1 MASQHLGAIKAVAT
15 AVMIF
20 ASAMSPAIYGVLF
33 DAGVT
38 VPAVGRDQHRL
49 RGAGVGERVGC
60 AAARVS
66 DAMRPAPDTYTPPPD
81 DALPVVHLDDH
92 LIVLDKPSGLLSV
105 PGKGEALADCL
116 EARVQARH
124 PASALTVHRLDRDT
138 SGLVVMAMT
147 PQAQRHLG
155 LQFERRK
162 LAKTYIAIVS
172 GVIAQDA
179 GEIDLPLIADWP
191 NRPLQKVCHETGKP
205 ALTRWR
211 VLERTSYNPRTA

>member
-1 MASQHLGAIKAVAT
+1 M
-15 AVMIF
+15 
-20 ASAMSPAIYGVLF
+20 SA
-33 DAGVT
+33 
-38 VPAVGRDQHRL
+38 
-49 RGAGVGERVGC
+49 
-60 AAARVS
+60 
-66 DAMRPAPDTYTPPPD
+66 RPAPEVYCPPPD
-81 DALPVVHLDDH
+81 EGLAVIHHDDH

-124 PASALTVHRLDRDT
+124 PAALTVHRLDRDT

-147 PQAQRHLG
+147 PQSQRHLG

-179 GEIDLPLIADWP
+179 GEIGRASC
-191 NRPLQKVCHETGKP
+191 RE
-205 ALTRWR
+205 R
-211 VLERTSYNPRTA
+211 V

>member
-1 MASQHLGAIKAVAT
+1 M
-15 AVMIF
+15 
-20 ASAMSPAIYGVLF
+20 
-33 DAGVT
+33 
-38 VPAVGRDQHRL
+38 
-49 RGAGVGERVGC
+49 C
-60 AAARVS
+60 
-66 DAMRPAPDTYTPPPD
+66 PAPDTYTPPPD
-81 DALPVVHLDDH
+81 GDLPVVHLDEH
-92 LIVLDKPSGLLSV
+92 LIALDKPSGLLSV
-105 PGKGEALADCL
+105 PGKGQALADCL

-124 PASALTVHRLDRDT
+124 PAALTVHRLDRDT

-147 PQAQRHLG
+147 PQSQRHLG

-191 NRPLQKVCHETGKP
+191 NRPLQKVCHQTGKR

-211 VLERTSYNPRTA
+211 VLERTSSTTRVQLEPHTGRSHQLRVHMRELGHPILGDPMYGDAASAPRLMLHAHALELHHPADGTRLRLEVPAPF